1 MFYTLKE
8 EKMAKKEHNFVAAD
22 GKVKADAEK
31 IKDEYKKANAVG
43 NSMPLRIGAFV
54 CWAVALVCEIL
65 ALRVFQGYPVI
76 KSGIT
81 SNVQMIGFLVIDL
94 ILVIVGAQLWKKA
107 NHIKPMSEKNKT
119 LFWLWNNLGVVMC
132 AVCFVPFI
140 ILVLANKDADGKT
153 KKLALIVAI
162 VACLIG
168 GVASYDFNPVSQEQ
182 LTAAENVLGEQTVFW
197 APHGKVYHTHDD
209 CQALNNTDTL
219 TYGTVAEAVAA
230 NRTRLCSFCAR
241 QDDITGVV
249 TDGE

>member
-1 MFYTLKE
+1 MA
-8 EKMAKKEHNFVAAD
+8 AKKEHNYVQAD
-22 GKVKADAEK
+22 GKIKEDAEK
-31 IKDEYKKANAVG
+31 IKTEYKKANAVG
-43 NSMPLRIGAFV
+43 NSVPLRIGAV
-54 CWAVALVCEIL
+54 CCWVLALLCEIF
-65 ALRVFQGYPVI
+65 ALRAFQGYPLL
-76 KSGIT
+76 KSGLST
-81 SNVQMIGFLVIDL
+81 NAQMVAFLVIDL

-153 KKLALIVAI
+153 KKLALMVAI

-230 NRTRLCSFCAR
+230 NRTRLCSFCAK